1 MTDAT
6 VEDHSRTSKKIFLCR
21 SIARVTALRVQE
33 TPNIS
38 TSRLVQWVTAAADPT
53 RVTAQ
58 QNATSCDIQ
67 LKQKVKEKVEDLKS
81 YTSCGLAG
89 TKGKCNE
96 GRSNNIKQDGFIPEP
111 TPTYVCFSF
120 KLLCLKVEVEAL
132 HFRLVQLTMPSL
144 SKNQPNKLNQ
154 LNQLKP
160 VRSAKQSIAVLA
172 VLDRLDH

>member
-1 MTDAT
+1 MQR
-6 VEDHSRTSKKIFLCR
+6 SRITRELRKR
-21 SIARVTALRVQE
+21 SSFADRSCDGSPSLRVQE

-58 QNATSCDIQ
+58 QNAKSCDIQ
-67 LKQKVKEKVEDLKS
+67 LKQKVKEKMEDLKS

-120 KLLCLKVEVEAL
+120 KLLCLSVEVEAL